1 MFSNLFLTE
10 LSRRLGSLV
19 TIGTEDSETL
29 TGVLARVSA
38 DVIVVVPTGYGTDNN
53 PVYISV
59 EFINF
64 VTFELAA

>member
-1 MFSNLFLTE
+1 MFSTLFLTE

-19 TIGTEDSETL
+19 TIGTEDSETV